1 MCKSLTTLKNNLEKG
16 SRRLSKVTVKN
27 IVNAKCF
34 DRIELAYSYDG
45 YDIHKGDIIENPIEW
60 FNDRY
65 DSIKTRIYKVEDGKC
80 IITLSITQNLWYN
93 LVIDLNKDYSKET
106 VQEWEILVQQHKE
119 SEEKRIQEEK
129 AEIERRR
136 AERENLYNSNV
147 TIEKIENAKI
157 INVEDKNIFVNAL
170 EPNLNK
176 NDWKIDN
183 DKEIEKSSSINKYK
197 ITDIVKLSEAEYN
210 YFCFNMLNDYDF
222 LTGKGGWEQ
231 DEEGNLL
238 HYYAVAIVCE
248 GKETLIVDPSGSSY
262 AKYCNKLIEDING
275 DLEKELNSSIVIDN
289 TIINNT
295 LELITDTKLYK
306 INASNNRII
315 NDTRIIYCDYLGL
328 ILVTGKA
335 LKEMIKEG
343 NASFDIKE
351 VKQTNDIIMECILK
365 TENGLVQNLLAKPSP
380 LDNIKFSERLKKE
393 LTRAIETEPTPE
405 PPKPTKKQNTK
416 DNNINSNTNNNIVE
430 LSTYRATRATT
441 KAKATNTITSEER
454 ATKKQLYA
462 LHVGSKLNTTNLI
475 ISKEDAS
482 QLIKKSMQGINIQ
495 DEVKQLLKQQQL
507 KQVK

>member
-1 MCKSLTTLKNNLEKG
+1 MKISRENLQTMEYKEVAKELKRELKLNFKDVKFSVTTSTYSGGANINIKFSNE
-16 SRRLSKVTVKN
+16 SVTNEQIKEVAGYFA
-27 IVNAKCF
+27 IRNA
-34 DRIELAYSYDG
+34 L
-45 YDIHKGDIIENPIEW
+45 
-60 FNDRY
+60 
-65 DSIKTRIYKVEDGKC
+65 
-80 IITLSITQNLWYN
+80 
-93 LVIDLNKDYSKET
+93 
-106 VQEWEILVQQHKE
+106 ILVNGSPAYYSNTKEYKEQQEKE
-119 SEEKRIQEEK
+119 LQQKQ
-129 AEIERRR
+129 AEIEKIR
-136 AERENLYNSNV
+136 AERENLYNTNV
-147 TIEKIENAKI
+147 AIEKIENAKI

-170 EPNLNK
+170 EPSLNK
-176 NDWKIDN
+176 NNWKIDN

-231 DEEGNLL
+231 DEDGNLL
-238 HYYAVAIVCE
+238 HYYAVAITCE

-262 AKYCNKLIEDING
+262 ARYCNKLIEDING
-275 DLEKELNSSIVIDN
+275 DLEKELKTNIVIDN
-289 TIINNT
+289 SILNKT

-328 ILVTGKA
+328 IMVTGKA
-335 LKEMIKEG
+335 LKEMIREG
-343 NASFDIKE
+343 NASLDIKE
-351 VKQTNDIIMECILK
+351 VPQTTNIIMECILK
-365 TENGLVQNLLAKPSP
+365 MENGLVQNLSAEPSP

-416 DNNINSNTNNNIVE
+416 DNSINSNTNNNNNNIVD

-462 LHVGSKLNTTNLI
+462 LHIGSKLNTTNLI
-475 ISKEDAS
+475 ISKREAS
-482 QLIKKSMQGINIQ
+482 QLIKKSMQGINIH
-495 DEVKQLLKQQQL
+495 DEIKQLLEQQQL